1 MIVRLAWALMAIM
14 MLGCSPSNTL
24 VPPATDGAPCQ
35 TVGLREAQS
44 LDPKARLAAAFV
56 SNVADVAS
64 WESHGYGSGFIR
76 LETSPSSYPGAPL
89 DRVDVCYYDGAF
101 KIGSRPFVP
110 AGGTASPSFDLL
122 LVTVNLA
129 GQASVRTAGF
139 RQTTPLAS
147 PPHGP

>member
-1 MIVRLAWALMAIM
+1 MAIM

-64 WESHGYGSGFIR
+64 WESHGYGSGSIR

-139 RQTTPLAS
+139 RRTTPSRAR
-147 PPHGP
+147 HTGP